1 MVGTPNG
8 MPPQGSN
15 LLGSAKNSEGGERM
29 LRSVAAV
36 EQRPW
41 LLFLIVFTTTAVL
54 GFLVQA
60 MGNVY
65 LRMHNDPLVLQYRA
79 TLSYTS
85 AVVGDGVLIP
95 LVNVFMTGQL
105 ALWRR
110 RPALSEVA
118 ISVLGGALITGVV
131 HLYQAVNDLTNWTMT
146 APFEWTS
153 MGYYH
158 AAFMWA
164 EISCVLFFWG
174 QVGLVARDNPRAV
187 MTHRIVMVC
196 LCGALFLRLLFTDYG
211 YIH

>member
-1 MVGTPNG
+1 
-8 MPPQGSN
+8 
-15 LLGSAKNSEGGERM
+15 
-29 LRSVAAV
+29 
-36 EQRPW
+36 
-41 LLFLIVFTTTAVL
+41 
-54 GFLVQA
+54 
-60 MGNVY
+60 VY

-118 ISVLGGALITGVV
+118 LSVLGGALITGVV
-131 HLYQAVNDLTNWTMT
+131 HLYQALNDLTNWTMT

-164 EISCVLFFWG
+164 EISCVLFFWR
-174 QVGLVARDNPRAV
+174 QVARAARDSPRASG
-187 MTHRIVMVC
+187 RRPRSR
-196 LCGALFLRLLFTDYG
+196 APLRARSKRREPPRACRARPRARRRV
-211 YIH
+211 